1 MDDNNNIQRCPNVPP
16 FVRYCSAIIPTMF
29 DDSLSYYEALC
40 ALNNFLQK
48 NVIEVINNNAA
59 LTAEY
64 IKITDELKEYV
75 ENYFANL
82 DVQEEINNKLDAM
95 AEAGT
100 LQEIVAAYLNSAA
113 VWGFDTVADMQS
125 ATNLING
132 SYARTLGFN
141 TINDGGGALY
151 YITDTG
157 TADGKG
163 CIAIGSLYANIVVS
177 ADNTL
182 SVKQIGATTIADLHD
197 YVTYLVDKGITC
209 FIPRGT
215 WQTSPIQLSRFNTIR
230 VIGEELYGRENDGGT
245 ILVPIDDQAFIMKIG
260 YSVAS
265 SICDNVTLKNIQ
277 FNCVNGDN
285 TYTVNNALELFRIQ
299 FSTIDNLSFRSVKA
313 NNAAL
318 SIIECWETD
327 FGRMMFRIIDA
338 PYALEFGNKIGTGN
352 ITTNNFKYMS
362 FEGCRYGCIKF
373 GSNTGYSSNTI
384 GTIDFEDGTWTFDD
398 EVRTSVTSET
408 VYTPYSIIHLE
419 NGYNDI
425 AIDNINVNRIANDI
439 FTSSND
445 NYVRCTDRIF
455 ESTATDTGYACIS
468 VGMVSG
474 VGANIKP
481 ILINAGNIDKFY
493 LGSNVFRSFPQ
504 FISNVAHCR
513 IFIDNVPN
521 KFRDNYISANIDRA
535 QRDLTITNNVPS
547 CKNRSGNAVRIASL
561 ITTSDTIYVKAKG
574 TGAVYLG
581 GSDHASWS
589 NEDTWK
595 SFSVSSTIASS
606 NNLQITSASTDLEV
620 TDYFFA

>member
-1 MDDNNNIQRCPNVPP
+1 
-16 FVRYCSAIIPTMF
+16 MF

-40 ALNNFLQK
+40 ALNRFIQK
-48 NVIEVINNNAA
+48 NLVEVINNNA
-59 LTAEY
+59 TVTQEY
-64 IKITDELKEYV
+64 IRLVDELKEYV
-75 ENYFANL
+75 EHYFENL
-82 DVQEEINNKLDAM
+82 DVQEEINNKLDQM
-95 AEAGT
+95 AEDGT
-100 LQEIVAAYLNSAA
+100 LQEIVASYLNSAA
-113 VWGFDTVADMQS
+113 VWGFDTVADMQA

-163 CIAIGSLYANIVVS
+163 CIAIGSLYANIVIPT
-177 ADNTL
+177 DNKL
-182 SVKQIGATTIADLHD
+182 SIKQIGATTDADIHD
-197 YVTYLVDKGITC
+197 YITYLIDKGITC

-215 WQTSPIQLSRFNTIR
+215 WKTTPIKLSRFNTIR

-245 ILVPIDDQAFIMKIG
+245 ILTPVADQAYIMKIG
-260 YSVAS
+260 YDVAT

-277 FNCVNGDN
+277 FNCTRDN
-285 TYTVNNALELFRIQ
+285 TTYTVNNALELFRIQ

-313 NNAAL
+313 NVSAL

-327 FGRMMFRIIDA
+327 FGRMMFRVIDA

-384 GTIDFEDGTWTFDD
+384 GTIDFEDGTATFDD
-398 EVRTSVTSET
+398 EVRATITSET

-425 AIDNINVNRIANDI
+425 AIDNINVNRIAYDGY
-439 FTSSND
+439 TSANG

-455 ESTATDTGYACIS
+455 ESEATDTGFACIS

-474 VGANIKP
+474 VASVLQP
-481 ILINAGNIDKFY
+481 ILINANKIDKFY
-493 LGSNVFRSFPQ
+493 LGSNVFRGYPQ
-504 FISNVAHCR
+504 FISNVAGCR
-513 IFIDNVPN
+513 VFQDNIPD
-521 KFRDNYISANIDRA
+521 KFRNEYIKANIDRSY
-535 QRDLTITNNVPS
+535 RDLVITNNVAS
-547 CKNRSGNAVRIASL
+547 CKNVSGRAVRIAGL
-561 ITTSDTIYVKAKG
+561 VTTSDTIYVKAKG

-581 GSDHASWS
+581 GSDHISWS
-589 NEDTWK
+589 NEDSWK
-595 SFSVSSTIASS
+595 SFSVTSAIGSS

>member
-1 MDDNNNIQRCPNVPP
+1 MGIKHSHPVPP
-16 FVRYCSAIIPTMF
+16 FMRYCSAIIPTMF

-40 ALNNFLQK
+40 ALNRFIQK
-48 NVIEVINNNAA
+48 NLVEVINNNA
-59 LTAEY
+59 TVTQEY
-64 IKITDELKEYV
+64 IRLVDELKEYV
-75 ENYFANL
+75 EHYFENL
-82 DVQEEINNKLDAM
+82 DVQEEINNKLDQM
-95 AEAGT
+95 AEDGT
-100 LQEIVAAYLNSAA
+100 LQEIVASYLNSAA
-113 VWGFDTVADMQS
+113 VWGFDTVADMQA

-163 CIAIGSLYANIVVS
+163 CIAIGSLYANIVIPT
-177 ADNTL
+177 DNKL
-182 SVKQIGATTIADLHD
+182 SIKQIGATTDADIHD
-197 YVTYLVDKGITC
+197 YITYLIDKGITC

-215 WQTSPIQLSRFNTIR
+215 WKTTPIKLSRFNTIR

-245 ILVPIDDQAFIMKIG
+245 ILTPVADQAYIMKIG
-260 YSVAS
+260 YDVAT

-277 FNCVNGDN
+277 FNCTRDN
-285 TYTVNNALELFRIQ
+285 TTYTVNNALELFRIQ

-313 NNAAL
+313 NVSAL

-327 FGRMMFRIIDA
+327 FGRMMFRVIDA

-384 GTIDFEDGTWTFDD
+384 GTIDFEDGTATFDD
-398 EVRTSVTSET
+398 EVRATITSET

-425 AIDNINVNRIANDI
+425 AIDNINVNRIAYDGY
-439 FTSSND
+439 TSANG

-455 ESTATDTGYACIS
+455 ESEATDTGFACIS

-474 VGANIKP
+474 VASVLQP
-481 ILINAGNIDKFY
+481 ILINANKIDKFY
-493 LGSNVFRSFPQ
+493 LGSNVFRGYPQ
-504 FISNVAHCR
+504 FISNVAGCR
-513 IFIDNVPN
+513 VFQDNIPD
-521 KFRDNYISANIDRA
+521 KFRNEYIKANIDRSY
-535 QRDLTITNNVPS
+535 RDLVITNNVAS
-547 CKNRSGNAVRIASL
+547 CKNVSGRAVRIAGL
-561 ITTSDTIYVKAKG
+561 VTTSDTIYVKAKG

-581 GSDHASWS
+581 GSDHISWS
-589 NEDTWK
+589 NEDSWK
-595 SFSVSSTIASS
+595 SFSVTSAIGSS